1 MVLCGLDPLCIYN
14 EKTKGGNK
22 VKKIVSVAL
31 TLVLALSLLAACSG
45 NNTSGSAS
53 NGGNKGNNGGSTKT
67 ENKTPADN
75 TAKKSIKHAI
85 VFKNTGNPYGE
96 KMIEGFKNAVTE
108 LGHEFIEKA
117 PDQPTAEAQIQIIEE
132 LIAQNVDSISIAA
145 NDNDALQPA
154 LKKAMDRGIKVL
166 SMDSGVNAESRMVH
180 VNQADPERIGRTL
193 IQGVSEMI
201 GGEGQI
207 AILSATSQA
216 TNQNLWIEWMKK
228 ELEDPAYANI
238 ELVKVAY
245 GDDLRDK
252 SVSETEALL
261 KTYPDLKGIIA
272 PTTVGIAAAGKVLTD
287 KGLVGKVHLTGLGL
301 PSEMAEYITNGVCE
315 WMYLW
320 NPIDVGYLAAYTAV
334 ALVNESI
341 TGAVG
346 ESFVAGKLGDMSIV
360 EDGDGSQIM
369 LGDPFKF
376 DASNIAEWKDVY

>member
-1 MVLCGLDPLCIYN
+1 MR
-14 EKTKGGNK
+14 
-22 VKKIVSVAL
+22 KIVSIAL
-31 TLVLALSLLAACSG
+31 TLMLTVSLLAACSG
-45 NNTSGSAS
+45 NSSPGQAN
-53 NGGNKGNNGGSTKT
+53 NGGSKGNNGGSSNT
-67 ENKTPADN
+67 ENQAPADN
-75 TAKKSIKHAI
+75 SAGKSNKHAI

-96 KMIEGFKNAVTE
+96 KMIEGFKEAVAE

-132 LIAQNVDSISIAA
+132 LIAQNVASISIAG

-166 SMDSGVNAESRMVH
+166 SMDSAVNDQSRMVH

-287 KGLVGKVHLTGLGL
+287 KGLAGKVHLTGLGL
-301 PSEMAEYITNGVCE
+301 PSEMAEYIDNGVCE

-320 NPIDVGYLAAYTAV
+320 NPIDVGYLAAYTAD
-334 ALVNESI
+334 ALVNEAI
-341 TGAVG
+341 TGSVG
-346 ESFVAGKLGDMSIV
+346 ESFAAGKLGDMSIV

-376 DASNIAEWKDVY
+376 DPSNIAEWKDVY